1 MMYGMISPV
10 GAWVSGFY
18 IIPLII
24 VTNWIFY
31 NFIISII
38 IDSFGIIA
46 VDDKLEE

>member
-1 MMYGMISPV
+1 MFGWISPV
-10 GAWVSGFY
+10 GPWITGIY

-38 IDSFGIIA
+38 VDAFGVIA
-46 VDDKLEE
+46 VDDKI